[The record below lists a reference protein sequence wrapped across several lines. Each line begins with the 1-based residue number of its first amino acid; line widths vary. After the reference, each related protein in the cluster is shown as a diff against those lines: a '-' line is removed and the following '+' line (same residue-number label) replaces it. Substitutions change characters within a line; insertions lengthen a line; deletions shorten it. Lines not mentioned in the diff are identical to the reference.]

1 LAEKFP
7 RAIIRRVTDL
17 VPGGIVAKNDFAD
30 HALVFAEM
38 SFFDQTIIG
47 VVFVLQDKSKLFLWP
62 KNFSTKKSSVLI
74 QIPSN
79 FFAQFAIFA
88 RGGGDSFVI
97 GRIGF
102 INCARAIGVKDD
114 ADANLAVAFLRESAA
129 RSDCDAEEKG
139 KNEAAHDVLVGGG
152 KVEGKAGEEKAKLRV
167 ERKMDRP
174 LRRAMP
180 KYVRLG
186 REIDEI
192 EQGNCVW
199 PLTDPLI
206 NTLLQLGVNDGLGQ
220 SQPLQRFFVSEGGN
234 R

>member
-1 LAEKFP
+1 MP
-7 RAIIRRVTDL
+7 R
-17 VPGGIVAKNDFAD
+17 GIVAKNDFAD

-88 RGGGDSFVI
+88 RGGGHGFVI

-102 INCARAIGVKDD
+102 INRARAIGVKDD

-139 KNEAAHDVLVGGG
+139 KNEATHDVLMGGG

-167 ERKMDRP
+167 ERKVDWP
-174 LRRAMP
+174 PFDKLRALSLSKRLHRAMP

-206 NTLLQLGVNDGLGQ
+206 NTLFQLGVNDGLGQ

>member
-1 LAEKFP
+1 MS
-7 RAIIRRVTDL
+7 
-17 VPGGIVAKNDFAD
+17 GGIVAKNNPAD

-97 GRIGF
+97 GRIAF
-102 INCARAIGVKDD
+102 VNRARAIGVKDD
-114 ADANLAVAFLRESAA
+114 ADADLAVAFLRESAA
-129 RSDCDAEEKG
+129 RSDCGAEEKG
-139 KNEAAHDVLVGGG
+139 KNEAAHDVLMGGG

-167 ERKMDRP
+167 ERKVDRP

-206 NTLLQLGVNDGLGQ
+206 NTLLPLGVNDGPRQ

>member
-1 LAEKFP
+1 M
-7 RAIIRRVTDL
+7 
-17 VPGGIVAKNDFAD
+17 PGGIVAKNDFAD

-88 RGGGDSFVI
+88 RGGGHGFVI

-102 INCARAIGVKDD
+102 INRARAIGVKDD
-114 ADANLAVAFLRESAA
+114 ADANLAVFFLRESAA

-139 KNEAAHDVLVGGG
+139 KNEATHDVLMGGA
-152 KVEGKAGEEKAKLRV
+152 KVEGKAGEEKVKLRV
-167 ERKMDRP
+167 ERKVDRP

-206 NTLLQLGVNDGLGQ
+206 NTLLQLGVNDGLRQ

>member
-1 LAEKFP
+1 
-7 RAIIRRVTDL
+7 VS
-17 VPGGIVAKNDFAD
+17 GGVVAKNNPAD

-88 RGGGDSFVI
+88 RGGGHGFVI

-102 INCARAIGVKDD
+102 INRARAIGVKDD
-114 ADANLAVAFLRESAA
+114 ADANLAVFFLRESAA

-139 KNEAAHDVLVGGG
+139 KNEAAHDVLMGGG

-167 ERKMDRP
+167 ERKVDRP

>member
-7 RAIIRRVTDL
+7 RAIISRVTDL
-17 VPGGIVAKNDFAD
+17 MPGSIVAKNDFAD

-47 VVFVLQDKSKLFLWP
+47 IVFILQDKSKLFLWP
-62 KNFSTKKSSVLI
+62 KNFSTKKSSALI
-74 QIPSN
+74 PIPSN
-79 FFAQFAIFA
+79 FFAQLAIFA
-88 RGGGDSFVI
+88 RGGGDGFVI

-102 INCARAIGVKDD
+102 VPGVRAIGIEDD
-114 ADANLAVAFLRESAA
+114 ADANLTVFFLRESAA

-139 KNEAAHDVLVGGG
+139 KNEAAHDVLVGRG

-167 ERKMDRP
+167 ERKVDRP

-180 KYVRLG
+180 KYG
-186 REIDEI
+186 RRGRQIDSRAREL
-192 EQGNCVW
+192 C
-199 PLTDPLI
+199 LATDRPSHSHLR
-206 NTLLQLGVNDGLGQ
+206 QPGVTDGPGQ
-220 SQPLQRFFVSEGGN
+220 SQPLRWFFISEGGN

>member
-1 LAEKFP
+1 MS
-7 RAIIRRVTDL
+7 
-17 VPGGIVAKNDFAD
+17 GGIVAKNNPAD
-30 HALVFAEM
+30 HVLVFGEM

-79 FFAQFAIFA
+79 FFAQLAILA

-97 GRIGF
+97 GRIAF
-102 INCARAIGVKDD
+102 VNRARAIGVKDD
-114 ADANLAVAFLRESAA
+114 ADANLAVFFLRESAV

-139 KNEAAHDVLVGGG
+139 KNEATHDVLMGGG

-167 ERKMDRP
+167 ERKVERP

-220 SQPLQRFFVSEGGN
+220 SQPLQRFFVSEGGTAKAVVVADSGHAP

>member
-1 LAEKFP
+1 MS
-7 RAIIRRVTDL
+7 
-17 VPGGIVAKNDFAD
+17 GGVVAKNDFAD

-88 RGGGDSFVI
+88 RGGGHGFVI

-102 INCARAIGVKDD
+102 INRARAIGVKDD
-114 ADANLAVAFLRESAA
+114 ADANLAVFFLRESAV

-139 KNEAAHDVLVGGG
+139 KNEATHDVLMGGG

-167 ERKMDRP
+167 ERKVERP

-220 SQPLQRFFVSEGGN
+220 SQPLQRFFVSEGGTA
-234 R
+234 RAVVVADSGHAPR